1 MSNLDKKD
9 WVQLCHQKNYL
20 IQRSH
25 GPKFPSLHHSVEFS
39 VNIYKSEWMFKN
51 IRIHDLLFYGIDQNH
66 WKYCSVKYFIGE

>member
-9 WVQLCHQKNYL
+9 WVQLCHQKN
-20 IQRSH
+20 ISH
-25 GPKFPSLHHSVEFS
+25 GPKFPSLHPSVEFS

>member
-9 WVQLCHQKNYL
+9 WVQLCHQN
-20 IQRSH
+20 
-25 GPKFPSLHHSVEFS
+25 KFRSLHPSIEFS